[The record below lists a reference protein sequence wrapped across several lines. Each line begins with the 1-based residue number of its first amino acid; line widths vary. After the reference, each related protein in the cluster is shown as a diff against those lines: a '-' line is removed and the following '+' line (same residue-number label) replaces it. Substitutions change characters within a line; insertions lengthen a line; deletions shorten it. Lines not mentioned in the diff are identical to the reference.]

1 MEWIPNFHLIRR
13 LQPNYFLAVGCC
25 PKKLA
30 IAEKIIA
37 LLDSGGLQPPSASRL
52 VYPYMFMFCKCLL
65 FALQA
70 QGSSNRVFS
79 CELLCYL
86 SFSWF
91 SLLYVD
97 VLFRCSCSTCTV
109 LWKSCL
115 VDFSASNASDSSC
128 LCTSSLKIST
138 LLTCLRFTTLL
149 RFRQWRSEGPG
160 GADSLVCVAVRRD
173 GKNGGGEIYTT
184 LLRRK
189 LTAQKIPKSTN
200 KQQANN

>member
-1 MEWIPNFHLIRR
+1 MSPFC
-13 LQPNYFLAVGCC
+13 VT
-25 PKKLA
+25 
-30 IAEKIIA
+30 
-37 LLDSGGLQPPSASRL
+37 SA
-52 VYPYMFMFCKCLL
+52 
-65 FALQA
+65 
-70 QGSSNRVFS
+70 RVFKQGIFVWIVVLSVVFVVFLVVRWRFISLQLFNLYCFVEILS
-79 CELLCYL
+79 CGFFCVERERY
-86 SFSWF
+86 
-91 SLLYVD
+91 
-97 VLFRCSCSTCTV
+97 
-109 LWKSCL
+109 
-115 VDFSASNASDSSC
+115 SSC

-184 LLRRK
+184 LRRK